1 MFVRLS
7 GLSFSYTDSV
17 STLNDVTLT
26 LATGWTGVV
35 GPNGAGKTTL
45 LRLIAGDL
53 EPTAGHV
60 NLDPPRGMI
69 RACAQTV
76 EVMTPEIAAFAR
88 ATDGVS
94 RRIHGDLRLD
104 ASTLARWPTL
114 SPGERKRWQVGAAL
128 GAEPAVLMLDEPTDH
143 LDVEARDLLIAG
155 LERFRGVG
163 IIVSHDRALLDRI
176 TSYTVRVNDGSA
188 RIWRGC
194 YSDAKL
200 AWEAEE
206 RERYA
211 EYERL
216 KHQRENLAR
225 RLADKRRLAMSAEA
239 EANAG
244 TRKRMKFRGD
254 HDATSMFAKGKA
266 RMASERISRDAA
278 VLRASVDRVSDKL
291 GEYKFR
297 KPKGRS
303 IFVDYVPAP
312 VTKVFTLDEAAICAG
327 DARILEDVH
336 LAVPRDAKIRV
347 AGPNGIGKT
356 TLLAAMLR
364 GAHIASDRILYL
376 PQELTA
382 RDGIAMLDAIRDL
395 NSTQR
400 GRVLTLI
407 AALGIDP
414 DRLLESCAPSPGEAR
429 KLAMAYGLGRQVWA
443 MVLDEPTNHL
453 DMPAIERLEEALVEY
468 PGAMVIVT
476 HDTALARRCTNIEWR
491 LEGGRVEIRS
501 CF

>member
-26 LATGWTGVV
+26 LASGWTGVV

-53 EPTAGHV
+53 EPSAGYV
-60 NLDPPRGMI
+60 NLDPPRGVI

-76 EVMTPEIAAFAR
+76 ETKTREIAAFAR
-88 ATDGVS
+88 ATDGVA
-94 RRIHGDLRLD
+94 RRIHGELSLD
-104 ASTLARWPTL
+104 PSSLARWPTL
-114 SPGERKRWQVGAAL
+114 SPGERKRWQIGAAL

-163 IIVSHDRALLDRI
+163 IVVSHDRALLDRI
-176 TSYTVRVNDGSA
+176 TRYTVRVHDGTA
-188 RIWRGC
+188 RIWRGH
-194 YSDAKL
+194 YSDAKV

-216 KHQRENLAR
+216 KHQRQNLAS
-225 RLADKRRLAMSAEA
+225 RLADKRRLATSAEA

-266 RMASERISRDAA
+266 RMASERISRDTA
-278 VLRASVDRVSDKL
+278 VLRASVDRVSEKI

-297 KPKGRS
+297 KAKGRP

-312 VTKVFTLDEAAICAG
+312 VTKVFTLDEAAIHA
-327 DARILEDVH
+327 AETPILEDVH
-336 LAVPRDAKIRV
+336 LAVLRDAKIRV

-364 GAHIASDRILYL
+364 GAHIAAERILYL

-382 RDGIAMLDAIRDL
+382 CDGIAMLDAVREL
-395 NSTQR
+395 NPDER
-400 GRVLTLI
+400 GRVLTLV

-414 DRLLESCAPSPGEAR
+414 DRLLESAAPSPGEAR

-453 DMPAIERLEEALVEY
+453 DMPAIERLEEALQEY

-476 HDTALARRCTNIEWR
+476 HDDALARRCTNVQWR
-491 LEGGRVEIRS
+491 LDAGRVRLS
-501 CF
+501 S

>member
-7 GLSFSYTDSV
+7 GLSFSYSDSV
-17 STLNDVTLT
+17 STLSDVTLT

-60 NLDPPRGMI
+60 TLDPPRGVI
-69 RACAQTV
+69 RVCAQTV
-76 EVMTPEIAAFAR
+76 ETMTPEIATFAH
-88 ATDGVS
+88 ATDGVA
-94 RRIHGDLRLD
+94 RRIHGELRLD
-104 ASTLARWPTL
+104 PTALARWPTL

-128 GAEPAVLMLDEPTDH
+128 SAEPAVLMLDEPTDH
-143 LDVEARDLLIAG
+143 LDVEARELLIAG

-163 IIVSHDRALLDRI
+163 IVVSHDRTLLDRL
-176 TSYTVRVNDGSA
+176 TTYTVRVHDGDA
-188 RIWRGC
+188 RIWRGS
-194 YSDAKL
+194 YTHAKCG
-200 AWEAEE
+200 WEAEE
-206 RERYA
+206 HEHQA

-254 HDATSMFAKGKA
+254 HDATSALAKGKA
-266 RMASERISRDAA
+266 RMASARISRDAA
-278 VLRASVDRVSDKL
+278 VLRAGVDRVSEKL
-291 GEYKFR
+291 GDYKFR
-297 KPKGRS
+297 KAKGRS

-312 VTKVFTLDEAAICAG
+312 VAKVFTVDEDSIRAG
-327 DARILEDVH
+327 ESLLLGDVH
-336 LAVPRDAKIRV
+336 LGVARDAKIRV
-347 AGPNGIGKT
+347 AGPNGIGKS

-364 GAHIASDRILYL
+364 GAHVARERILYL

-382 RDGIAMLDAIRDL
+382 QAGIAMLDAVRDL
-395 NSTQR
+395 NSNDR
-400 GRVLTLI
+400 GRVLTLV
-407 AALGIDP
+407 AALGVDP
-414 DRLLESCAPSPGEAR
+414 DRLLESAAPSPGEAR

-476 HDTALARRCTNIEWR
+476 HDDALAKRCTSIEWR
-491 LEGGRVEIRS
+491 LSNGRVAVL
-501 CF
+501 

>member
-1 MFVRLS
+1 M
-7 GLSFSYTDSV
+7 
-17 STLNDVTLT
+17 
-26 LATGWTGVV
+26 
-35 GPNGAGKTTL
+35 
-45 LRLIAGDL
+45 
-53 EPTAGHV
+53 
-60 NLDPPRGMI
+60 
-69 RACAQTV
+69 
-76 EVMTPEIAAFAR
+76 
-88 ATDGVS
+88 
-94 RRIHGDLRLD
+94 
-104 ASTLARWPTL
+104 
-114 SPGERKRWQVGAAL
+114 
-128 GAEPAVLMLDEPTDH
+128 
-143 LDVEARDLLIAG
+143 
-155 LERFRGVG
+155 
-163 IIVSHDRALLDRI
+163 
-176 TSYTVRVNDGSA
+176 RVNDGSA

-491 LEGGRVEIRS
+491 LARGRVEIRS

>member
-17 STLNDVTLT
+17 STLSDVTLT
-26 LATGWTGVV
+26 IASGWTGMV
-35 GPNGAGKTTL
+35 GSNGAGKTTL
-45 LRLIAGDL
+45 LRLIAGEL
-53 EPTAGHV
+53 EPSAGHV
-60 NLDPPRGMI
+60 SLDPPRGTI
-69 RACAQTV
+69 RVCAQTV
-76 EVMTPEIAAFAR
+76 EAMTPEIGAFAR
-88 ATDGVS
+88 AIDGIA
-94 RRIHGDLRLD
+94 RRIHGELRLD
-104 ASTLARWPTL
+104 ASSLERWPTL

-128 GAEPAVLMLDEPTDH
+128 AAEPAVLMLDEPTDH
-143 LDVEARDLLIAG
+143 LDVEARELLIAG
-155 LERFRGVG
+155 LDRFRGVG

-176 TSYTVRVNDGSA
+176 TGYTVRVHDGAA
-188 RIWRGC
+188 RIWRGG
-194 YSDAKL
+194 YTGAKL

-254 HDATSMFAKGKA
+254 HDATSARAKGKA
-266 RMASERISRDAA
+266 QMASQRISRDAA
-278 VLRASVDRVSDKL
+278 VLRGSVDRVTEKL

-297 KPKGRS
+297 KAKGRS
-303 IFVDYVPAP
+303 IFVDYLPAP
-312 VTKVFTLDEAAICAG
+312 VAKVFTLDETAICAG
-327 DARILEDVH
+327 AARLLEDVH
-336 LAVPRDAKIRV
+336 LAVLRDAKIRV

-356 TLLAAMLR
+356 TLLTAMLR
-364 GAHIASDRILYL
+364 GRHIASERILYL

-382 RDGIAMLDAIRDL
+382 RDGIEMLDAIREL
-395 NSTQR
+395 NAEDR
-400 GRVLTLI
+400 GRVLTLV
-407 AALGIDP
+407 ASLGIDP
-414 DRLLESCAPSPGEAR
+414 DRLLESSAPSPGEAR

-453 DMPAIERLEEALVEY
+453 DMPAIERLEQALVEY

-476 HDTALARRCTNIEWR
+476 HDDALARRCTSIEWR
-491 LEGGRVEIRS
+491 LDRRRVEVK
-501 CF
+501 

>member
-17 STLNDVTLT
+17 STLNDVTFA

-35 GPNGAGKTTL
+35 GPNGTGKTTL
-45 LRLIAGDL
+45 LRLIAGEL
-53 EPTAGHV
+53 EPNSGHV
-60 NLDPPRGMI
+60 CVDPPRGTI
-69 RACAQTV
+69 RTCAQTV
-76 EVMTPEIAAFAR
+76 ETMTPEIAAFAR
-88 ATDGVS
+88 AMDGVA
-94 RRIHGDLRLD
+94 RRIHGELRLD
-104 ASTLARWPTL
+104 ADDLARWPTL

-128 GAEPAVLMLDEPTDH
+128 SVEPAVLMLDEPTDH
-143 LDVEARDLLIAG
+143 LDAEARELLIAG
-155 LERFRGVG
+155 LERFRGIG

-176 TSYTVRVNDGSA
+176 TGYTVRVHDGTA
-188 RIWRGC
+188 RIWRGG
-194 YSDAKL
+194 YSDAKR

-206 RERYA
+206 REHHA

-216 KHQRENLAR
+216 KHQGENLAR
-225 RLADKRRLAMSAEA
+225 RLADKRRLATSAEA

-254 HDATSMFAKGKA
+254 HDATSMAAKGKA

-278 VLRASVDRVSDKL
+278 VLRASVERVSERL
-291 GEYKFR
+291 GEYRFQR
-297 KPKGRS
+297 HKGRS

-312 VTKVFTLDEAAICAG
+312 AAKVFTVNETAIFAG
-327 DARILEDVH
+327 DVRVLEDVH
-336 LAVPRDAKIRV
+336 LGVLRDAKIRV
-347 AGPNGIGKT
+347 AGPNGVGKS
-356 TLLAAMLR
+356 TLLAAMIR
-364 GAHIASDRILYL
+364 GAHLARERILYL

-382 RDGIAMLDAIRDL
+382 RDGIAMLDAVRVL
-395 NSTQR
+395 NSAER
-400 GRVLTLI
+400 GRVLTLV

-414 DRLLESCAPSPGEAR
+414 DRLLESAAPSPGEAR

-476 HDTALARRCTNIEWR
+476 HDDALAKRCTSVEWR
-491 LEGGRVEIRS
+491 LKGGRVEVR
-501 CF
+501 

>member
-1 MFVRLS
+1 
-7 GLSFSYTDSV
+7 
-17 STLNDVTLT
+17 
-26 LATGWTGVV
+26 
-35 GPNGAGKTTL
+35 
-45 LRLIAGDL
+45 
-53 EPTAGHV
+53 
-60 NLDPPRGMI
+60 
-69 RACAQTV
+69 
-76 EVMTPEIAAFAR
+76 
-88 ATDGVS
+88 
-94 RRIHGDLRLD
+94 
-104 ASTLARWPTL
+104 L

-128 GAEPAVLMLDEPTDH
+128 AAEPAVLMLDEPTDH
-143 LDVEARDLLIAG
+143 LDIEARDLLIAG

-176 TSYTVRVNDGSA
+176 TGYTVRVNDGSA
-188 RIWRGC
+188 RIWRGG
-194 YSDAKL
+194 YSGAKV

-254 HDATSMFAKGKA
+254 HDATSMLAKGKA
-266 RMASERISRDAA
+266 RMASERISRDAS

-297 KPKGRS
+297 KAKGRS

-312 VTKVFTLDEAAICAG
+312 VTKVFKLDEAAICAG

-356 TLLAAMLR
+356 TLLTAMLR

-382 RDGIAMLDAIRDL
+382 RDGIAMLDAVRDL
-395 NSTQR
+395 NPGPR
-400 GRVLTLI
+400 GSVLTLI

-414 DRLLESCAPSPGEAR
+414 DRLLESAAPSPGEAR

-453 DMPAIERLEEALVEY
+453 DMPAIERLEEALIEY
-468 PGAMVIVT
+468 PGAMVIIT
-476 HDTALARRCTNIEWR
+476 HDAALARRCTTVEWR
-491 LEGGRVEIRS
+491 LDAGRVLLS
-501 CF
+501 S